1 MATTY
6 KVLGQVT
13 SAASSANVLL
23 YPISAYSAGTSQTIG
38 STLTVCNQGSSAATY
53 SISVKVNT
61 STTTLTA
68 PVAKEY
74 LAYQV
79 VIPANTTTSYTLGI
93 TLDPFD
99 HVVVSASTTTVS
111 FNLFGTEIA

>member
-6 KVLGQVT
+6 KVLGQAV
-13 SAASSANVLL
+13 SIASTGNVLL
-23 YPISAYSAGTSQTIG
+23 YAAPTATSAIG
-38 STLTVCNQGSSAATY
+38 STLTVCNQGTATATY

-74 LAYQV
+74 LVYQAS
-79 VIPANTTTSYTLGI
+79 IPAGTTTSYTLGL

-111 FNLFGTEIA
+111 FNLFGTEIS

>member
-6 KVLGQVT
+6 KVLGQAVSIT
-13 SAASSANVLL
+13 STGNVLL
-23 YPISAYSAGTSQTIG
+23 YAAPASTQAIG

-53 SISVKVNT
+53 SVSVKVNT

-79 VIPANTTTSYTLGI
+79 TIPANTTTSYTLGI